1 MSFLEQSVLF
11 LAAAVIAVPVT
22 RRLGLGAVLGY
33 LAGGIVIG
41 PWGLALVGEV
51 ETVFHIAEIGV
62 VLLLFIIGLEVE
74 PTRLWTMRRYVFG
87 LGAAQV
93 LLSAAA
99 LGLLAALAGLGTA
112 AAVVAGFA
120 LALSSTAFALQ
131 LLAEKKALTS
141 RHGRAAFSVLLFQ
154 DLAVVPLLALVPLL
168 GAGVG
173 AGGDPLWAV
182 VEALGV
188 IVLVVLIGR
197 YLIRYALRMIAATGI
212 DEIFTAAAL
221 LTVVG
226 TALVMEAVGLSMA
239 LGAFIA
245 GMLLADSDYRHALE
259 ADIGPFKG
267 LLLGLFFIAVGMS
280 VNVGLILERPVLV
293 LALAVGLVAVKAAV
307 LWPLARLFGLDGA
320 PARRLAGTIS
330 QGGEFAFVL
339 FALAVGAGVMER
351 SQVDLLIA
359 VVIVSMALTPLLL
372 EADERLIGRLGSAP
386 APAPAEPIGQAQ
398 TVIIAGFGRVGQI
411 VARTLRARGI
421 AFTALEIRPEQVDF
435 VRRYGNR
442 IYYGDAARLEM
453 LRAANARSARAIVV
467 AVDDPEAALR
477 IVRIAKVHFPEVAVF
492 ARAHDRQHAYR
503 LMDLGADGVVR
514 ETFHS
519 SLVLARQLLAALGL
533 SDWQSERTVEAFRAH
548 DERVLAEQFAVRDDE
563 QKMILLTRRAA
574 EELEA
579 LFGRDAGPEAAP
591 DGGTR
596 AGPPPSHRSAAGHA
610 DENRGAADDQDRG
623 VS

>member
-11 LAAAVIAVPVT
+11 LAAAVIAVPLAK
-22 RRLGLGAVLGY
+22 RLRLGAVPGY
-33 LAGGIVIG
+33 LAGGAVIG

-51 ETVFHIAEIGV
+51 ETVLHVAEIGV
-62 VLLLFIIGLEVE
+62 VLLLFVIGLEIE

-99 LGLLAALAGLGTA
+99 LGLLAGLAGFETRA
-112 AAVVAGFA
+112 SVVAGFA

-131 LLAEKKALTS
+131 LLAEKRALTS

-154 DLAVVPLLALVPLL
+154 DLAVVPLLALIPLL
-168 GAGVG
+168 GVASRV
-173 AGGDPLWAV
+173 GGDPLWAV
-182 VEALGV
+182 AEALGV
-188 IVLVVLIGR
+188 IALVVLIGR
-197 YLIRYALRMIAATGI
+197 YLIRYALWTIDATGI
-212 DEIFTAAAL
+212 WEIFTAAAL
-221 LTVVG
+221 LSVVG
-226 TALVMEAVGLSMA
+226 AAVLMEAVGLSMA

-245 GMLLADSDYRHALE
+245 GVLLADSDYRHALE

-280 VNVGLILERPVLV
+280 VDIGLILERPALV
-293 LALAVGLVAVKAAV
+293 LGLSVGLIAVKMMV
-307 LWPLARLFGLDGA
+307 LWPVARLFGLAGE
-320 PARRLAGTIS
+320 PARRLAGVIP

-339 FALAVGAGVMER
+339 LGLAVGAGVMAR

-359 VVIVSMALTPLLL
+359 VVVVSIALTPILV
-372 EADERLIGRLGSAP
+372 EADERLIGRRAAAP
-386 APAPAEPIGQAQ
+386 VPPEPIGAPQS
-398 TVIIAGFGRVGQI
+398 VIIAGFGRVGQI

-442 IYYGDAARLEM
+442 IYYGDATRLDT
-453 LRAANARSARAIVV
+453 LRAANARNARAIVV
-467 AVDDPEAALR
+467 AIDDPDAVLR
-477 IVRIAKVHFPEVAVF
+477 IVRIAKLHFPQAAVF
-492 ARAHDRQHAYR
+492 ARARDRRHAYR
-503 LMDLGADGVVR
+503 LMDLGADQVVR

-519 SLVLARQLLAALGL
+519 SLALAGHLLGALGL
-533 SDWQSERTVEAFRAH
+533 SDPQSARTIAAFREH

-563 QKMILLTRRAA
+563 QKLILLTRRAE

-579 LFGRDAGPEAAP
+579 LFGRDAAE
-591 DGGTR
+591 
-596 AGPPPSHRSAAGHA
+596 
-610 DENRGAADDQDRG
+610 
-623 VS
+623 